1 MVKPAFC
8 GRAGQIRTQVAKEMT
23 DDLRNIAEENALL
36 MRESLTF
43 AFSLD
48 HVVDHPLERSGGPNE
63 AA

>member
-1 MVKPAFC
+1 
-8 GRAGQIRTQVAKEMT
+8 MT

-48 HVVDHPLERSGGPNE
+48 HVVDHPLERKGEPNE